1 MVQKIERIWL
11 VIFCCIDDW
20 MDGAARVLEITPGRS
35 RIIRQDGAD
44 SPAPWR
50 GQSGPLARI
59 VRPLTESYTFFLY
72 VVASSTINQWILL
85 IYIAVVWVDLRRSLQ
100 VVSSQSAI
108 VQMMQIII

>member
-1 MVQKIERIWL
+1 VFLIVNIVQKFEQIWM
-11 VIFCCIDDW
+11 VIFCRIDDW
-20 MDGAARVLEITPGRS
+20 MNGVARVLEIASGRS

-72 VVASSTINQWILL
+72 VVASSTINQWIFL
-85 IYIAVVWVDLRRSLQ
+85 IYIAVVWVVLRRSLQ
-100 VVSSQSAI
+100 VVLGQSAI
-108 VQMMQIII
+108 V